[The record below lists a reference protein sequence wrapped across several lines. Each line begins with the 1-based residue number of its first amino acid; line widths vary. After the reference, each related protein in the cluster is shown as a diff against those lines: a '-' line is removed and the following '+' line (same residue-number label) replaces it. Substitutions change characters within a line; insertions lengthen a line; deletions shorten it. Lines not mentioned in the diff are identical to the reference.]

1 MGDQDQKQDKQ
12 KIKTTRLI
20 ILILSALLLFGNNYS
35 FDNPQALQSQI
46 MEEVHISLTEFNYL
60 YSFFSFPNILLTLI
74 GGYLI
79 DRIGS
84 RKSII
89 IFASLVTVSQTIIAF
104 GGKYQS
110 FHLMLFG
117 RVFFGVAS
125 ENLIISQNVI
135 ITAWFKGH
143 QLSTASGCIV
153 TLPEIAAALNSYFSP
168 MIYDYTGS
176 ITYPLFTS
184 VFVCIF
190 SLLCAILLLFF
201 DKSRDS
207 ILQQE
212 QLEKSSI
219 SGNDESHDTLNDS
232 QQITQNTL
240 HSERARL
247 QEIREFPAL
256 YWYLTAI
263 CSLCL
268 GIYISFMDDVSD
280 YYQKKFQF
288 KPVEAGKF
296 ITIPYIFSALLCPFI
311 GYYIDK
317 VGHRRFFLMI
327 TSFLFIIAQ
336 ILFGSVHVASNE
348 KWIAAIPLIIQGLA
362 FTCYSCV
369 MIPCV
374 QYIVDQKYMGT
385 AFGILGMFE
394 SIALCFFPI
403 IAGKIVEFADDPQ
416 IGYKNMSL
424 FYSILGLISLF
435 LCITLY
441 HYESSNKLD
450 FIDPNNPLPEEI
462 RKLNEYSMITEEK
475 CSISEEK

>member
-1 MGDQDQKQDKQ
+1 MGEQDQKLDKQ
-12 KIKTTRLI
+12 KIKITRFV
-20 ILILSALLLFGNNYS
+20 ILILSALLLFGNNYA

-60 YSFFSFPNILLTLI
+60 YSFFSLPNILLTLI

-79 DRIGS
+79 DRIGC

-89 IFASLVTVSQTIIAF
+89 IFASLVTISQTIIAI
-104 GGKYQS
+104 GGKQKS
-110 FHLMLFG
+110 FYMMLIG
-117 RVFFGVAS
+117 RVFLGIAS

-184 VFVCIF
+184 VLICIF
-190 SLLCAILLLFF
+190 SLFCAILLLFF
-201 DKSRDS
+201 DKSRES
-207 ILQQE
+207 ILKQE
-212 QLEKSSI
+212 KQEKSTI
-219 SGNDESHDTLNDS
+219 SSNEEQHDSLNDS

-240 HSERARL
+240 HSEAPKL
-247 QEIREFPAL
+247 QEIRKFPIL

-263 CSLCL
+263 CTLCL

-288 KPVEAGKF
+288 KPVEAGTF
-296 ITIPYIFSALLCPFI
+296 ITIPYIFSAFLCPFI
-311 GYYIDK
+311 GYFIDK

-336 ILFGSVHVASNE
+336 ILFGSIQVGSDE
-348 KWIAAIPLIIQGLA
+348 KWIAAIPLFIQGLA
-362 FTCYSCV
+362 FTMYSCV
-369 MIPCV
+369 MIPCI
-374 QYIVDQKYMGT
+374 QYIVDQQNMGT

-394 SIALCFFPI
+394 SIALSCFPI
-403 IAGKIVEFADDPQ
+403 VASQIVEFADDLQ

-424 FYSILGLISLF
+424 FYSILGLFSLF
-435 LCITLY
+435 LCINLY
-441 HYESSNKLD
+441 HYDQSNKLD
-450 FIDPNNPLPEEI
+450 FIDPNNPLPEEV
-462 RKLNEYSMITEEK
+462 RRMNEYSMITEEK
-475 CSISEEK
+475 YSVSEEK